1 MEANIEPIG
10 RVAFHLGPIP
20 VHWYGVFIGLGI
32 VLALLLAMRE
42 AERRGLDKEIFA
54 DLLLWAIPAAIVGA
68 RLYYVA
74 FEWEHYSQNLGDIF
88 KIWEGGLAIHGGL
101 IGAIITGY
109 IFTKVKKVSFW
120 QLADIAAPSI
130 ILGQAIG
137 RWGNFINQEAHGEE
151 VSRAFL
157 ESLYLPDF
165 IINQMYIGG
174 TYYHPTFLYESLWNF
189 AGVIILILLRR
200 ANLRRGEIFL
210 TYVIW
215 YSVGR
220 FFIEEMRTDSLML
233 TETLRIAQT
242 ISVALVIG
250 AVALI
255 IYRRVSG
262 LSNIRYLDTAPSV
275 NKKGTHS
282 KSKKRKG

>member
-1 MEANIEPIG
+1 MEANIEPID
-10 RVAFHLGPIP
+10 RVAFFLGPIP

-32 VLALLLAMRE
+32 VLALFLAMRE
-42 AERRGLDKEIFA
+42 GERRGLDKEIFA

-74 FEWEHYSQNLGDIF
+74 FEWEHYSQNLGDIV

-137 RWGNFINQEAHGEE
+137 RWGNFINQEAHGGE

-157 ESLYLPDF
+157 ESLYLPEF
-165 IINQMYIGG
+165 IINQMYING

-220 FFIEEMRTDSLML
+220 YFIEGMRTDSLML

-255 IYRRVSG
+255 IFRRLSG
-262 LSNIRYLDTAPSV
+262 MANIRYLDTAPAI
-275 NKKGTHS
+275 NKKGSQS